1 MREKYIIL
9 SVGGGGAPTP
19 PCAYS
24 RSNLIS
30 SIVVLI
36 KLRTAVAR
44 RTFSTSVGFL
54 RLFLFCL
61 FIVFTSLVRL
71 YYSTCEITSQY
82 FFQKK
87 LAFLQ
92 VFLKKTC
99 ILSSDVILCIQGGFL
114 RCNDFKNRL
123 NEALTIRQM
132 SAAELSRRSGIDEG
146 TLSNYK
152 KGKYEPKQRKLEAIS
167 RALDVSIAWLMGADV
182 PMRENTT
189 SLRLVSPTV
198 TEDIVSFPVIGEIAA
213 GYNSIANEDWCGDT
227 VNIPVSF
234 LKGREASDFF
244 VLSVKGDSMYPLY
257 QAGDKVLILKQDY
270 IENSGDIGAV
280 MYDGE
285 CATLKKIEILKEAV
299 RLVSINP
306 EYQPKE
312 IKGNEL
318 EQYHVL
324 GVPRLLIRE
333 IG

>member
-1 MREKYIIL
+1 M
-9 SVGGGGAPTP
+9 
-19 PCAYS
+19 
-24 RSNLIS
+24 
-30 SIVVLI
+30 
-36 KLRTAVAR
+36 
-44 RTFSTSVGFL
+44 
-54 RLFLFCL
+54 
-61 FIVFTSLVRL
+61 
-71 YYSTCEITSQY
+71 
-82 FFQKK
+82 
-87 LAFLQ
+87 
-92 VFLKKTC
+92 
-99 ILSSDVILCIQGGFL
+99 
-114 RCNDFKNRL
+114 CNDFKNRL